1 MMFFRHPSSLSIIVE
16 YMIDPRS
23 NLIDYYKA
31 GQLQIGELDN
41 RLPAADGVGKYGCG
55 CGSVTLDG
63 DGTRPENKLILL
75 TSQPRHFLRQV
86 EGPGV

>member
-23 NLIDYYKA
+23 NLIDYHKA

-41 RLPAADGVGKYGCG
+41 RLPAELGNMDVDVA
-55 CGSVTLDG
+55 L
-63 DGTRPENKLILL
+63 
-75 TSQPRHFLRQV
+75 
-86 EGPGV
+86 